1 MADYY
6 PTNMEGKAYWHA
18 KFSQNIAGLAAKY
31 NITVSQLT
39 ALNSK
44 GRETFA
50 AFFIVASYREYNSKR
65 PAALKSM

>member
-31 NITVSQLT
+31 NITASQLT
-39 ALNSK
+39 AISEDNTWIQFWVAERPKCS
-44 GRETFA
+44 TFE
-50 AFFIVASYREYNSKR
+50 SS
-65 PAALKSM
+65 